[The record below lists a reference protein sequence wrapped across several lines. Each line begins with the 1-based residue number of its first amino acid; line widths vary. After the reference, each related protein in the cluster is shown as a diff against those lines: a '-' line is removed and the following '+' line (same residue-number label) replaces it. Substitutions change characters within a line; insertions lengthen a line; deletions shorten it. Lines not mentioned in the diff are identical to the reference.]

1 MTTQQIAVRFNE
13 LAQQEKWFDIQDEFF
28 ADNVISIE
36 PPHAPHLKNAEGK
49 GPVRQK
55 GEAWVSKI
63 TALHGTYTT
72 APVVAGN
79 HFSIGR
85 GMDIE
90 VEDIGRVKMDEV
102 IVYEVKDGKIIS
114 EQFFY

>member
-1 MTTQQIAVRFNE
+1 MTTLQISERFNE
-13 LAQQEKWFDIQDEFF
+13 LAQQEKWFEIQDELFS
-28 ADNVISIE
+28 DDVISVE
-36 PPHAPHLKNAEGK
+36 PAHSPYLKNAKGK
-49 GPVRQK
+49 EFVRKK
-55 GEAWVSKI
+55 GEEWVGKI
-63 TALHGTYTT
+63 TALYGAYTT

-85 GMDIE
+85 GFDVE
-90 VEDIGRVKMDEV
+90 VNGIGRVTIDEI

>member
-1 MTTQQIAVRFNE
+1 MTTLEISVRFNE
-13 LAQQEKWFDIQDEFF
+13 LAQQEKWFEIQEELF
-28 ADNVISIE
+28 AENVISIE
-36 PPHAPHLKNAEGK
+36 PFHSPYLKNAEGK
-49 GPVRQK
+49 EPVRKK
-55 GEAWVSKI
+55 GEEWVSKI
-63 TALHGTYTT
+63 TGFHGAYTT

-85 GMDIE
+85 GFDID
-90 VEDIGRVKMDEV
+90 VKDLGRVKIDEV